1 MANQSENVLI
11 KEAFKQPDF
20 KEKVVEIKR
29 VSNTTKGGK
38 QIAFTALVVSGDQKG
53 KLGIGF
59 GKAKSVSDAVQ
70 KATARARRTMS
81 SVNITAAGG
90 IPHQVSVKY
99 HSASIM
105 IRPGKIGDGIKA
117 GGAVRAV
124 VEVAGVKDI
133 VSKIKGSRNKSL
145 NVWAAYK
152 ALSALK

>member
-1 MANQSENVLI
+1 
-11 KEAFKQPDF
+11 
-20 KEKVVEIKR
+20 
-29 VSNTTKGGK
+29 
-38 QIAFTALVVSGDQKG
+38 
-53 KLGIGF
+53 
-59 GKAKSVSDAVQ
+59 
-70 KATARARRTMS
+70 
-81 SVNITAAGG
+81 
-90 IPHQVSVKY
+90 
-99 HSASIM
+99 M